1 MLIARNHIFFPVI
14 GISLAILL
22 VGATGLSEIAWM
34 ELGLFGL
41 VMVSTG
47 IPHGATDHLIYA
59 KVQSHRARPFRWKR
73 FLGEYLFT
81 MILYSLSW
89 VFLPGI
95 SLSIFLLISAYH
107 FGQSQILYIKWEAG
121 SWKKRVLGLA
131 WGSLILS
138 SLLLMHLEEVIA
150 LLSSIIAIPGIL
162 SSLGPVQLAIF
173 PTACGAIVLLLWSQ
187 ALRENAMSIPEFVKE
202 IASLTILLTTFYV
215 AGLWLG
221 FALYFG
227 VWHALSSM
235 LAEIEAFRQE
245 QAYSVRAFVKDALP
259 FSLIS
264 FAGIAILGLA
274 VSFLGEQ
281 IPMILLLF
289 IAISV
294 LTLPH
299 TIYMDRFYQKLSSHS

>member
-1 MLIARNHIFFPVI
+1 MLIARNHIFFPVV
-14 GISLAILL
+14 GISLAVLL
-22 VGATGLSEIAWM
+22 IGLTGLAEIPWL
-34 ELGLFGL
+34 ELGLFAL

-59 KVQSHRARPFRWKR
+59 KVQSHRSRPFSWKR
-73 FLGEYLFT
+73 FLGFYLFT

-89 VFLPGI
+89 IFLPGF
-95 SLSIFLLISAYH
+95 SLSIFLMISAYH
-107 FGQSQILYIKWEAG
+107 FGQSQVLYIKWEAG
-121 SWKKRVLGLA
+121 SLKKRLLGLA

-138 SLLLMHLEEVIA
+138 SLLLMHLEEVIT
-150 LLSSIIAIPGIL
+150 LLASIISIPAFL
-162 SSLGPVQLAIF
+162 SVSGPVQLAMF
-173 PTACGAIVLLLWSQ
+173 PTICGLIVLLLWSQ
-187 ALRENAMSIPEFVKE
+187 ALRERAMAIPEFLKE

-235 LAEIEAFRQE
+235 LAEIEAFRKE
-245 QAYSVRAFVKDALP
+245 QSYSVKAFIKDALP

-264 FAGIAILGLA
+264 FAGIGILGLA

-299 TIYMDRFYQKLSSHS
+299 TIYMDRFYQDQ

>member
-22 VGATGLSEIAWM
+22 VGATGLAEIPWL

-41 VMVSTG
+41 VMISTG

-59 KVQSHRARPFRWKR
+59 KVQSDRSRPFSWKR
-73 FLGEYLFT
+73 FLGFYLLT

-107 FGQSQILYIKWEAG
+107 FGQSQVLYVKWEAG
-121 SWKKRVLGLA
+121 SWKKRILGVA
-131 WGSLILS
+131 WGSMILS
-138 SLLLMHLEEVIA
+138 ALLFMHLAEVVE
-150 LLSSIIAIPGIL
+150 LLSSIIDIPVFL
-162 SSLGPVQLAIF
+162 TELGPVQLALF
-173 PTACGAIVLLLWSQ
+173 PAACALIVLLLWAQ
-187 ALRENAMSIPEFVKE
+187 ALRENAMNAMQFLKE
-202 IASLTILLTTFYV
+202 LLSLAVLLTTFYV

-235 LAEIEAFRQE
+235 LAEIEVFRKE
-245 QAYSVRAFVKDALP
+245 KTYSISTFIKDALP

-264 FAGIAILGLA
+264 FAGIGILALA
-274 VSFLGEQ
+274 VSYLGEQ

-299 TIYMDRFYQKLSSHS
+299 TIYMDRFYQKQ

>member
-1 MLIARNHIFFPVI
+1 MLIARNHIFLPVI
-14 GISLAILL
+14 GVSLVILL
-22 VGATGLSEIAWM
+22 LGLTGLSDIPWL

-59 KVQSHRARPFRWKR
+59 KVQAHRSRPFSWKR
-73 FLGEYLFT
+73 FLGFYLLT
-81 MILYSLSW
+81 MISYSMSW
-89 VFLPGI
+89 IFLPGI

-107 FGQSQILYIKWEAG
+107 FGQSQVLYVRWEAG
-121 SWKKRVLGLA
+121 SWKKRILGLA

-138 SLLLMHLEEVIA
+138 SLLLMHLEEVIV
-150 LLSSIIAIPGIL
+150 LLSSIIQVPELL

-173 PTACGAIVLLLWSQ
+173 PTVCGVVILLIWSQ
-187 ALRENAMSIPEFVKE
+187 ALWEKAMTLSEFAKE
-202 IASLTILLTTFYV
+202 IASLAILLCTFYV

-235 LAEIEAFRQE
+235 LAEIEVFRKE
-245 QAYSVRAFVKDALP
+245 RAYSLKAFVKDALP

-264 FAGIAILGLA
+264 FAGIGILGIA
-274 VSFLGEQ
+274 VSILGEE
-281 IPMILLLF
+281 IPMILVLF

-299 TIYMDRFYQKLSSHS
+299 TIYMDRFYQDQ